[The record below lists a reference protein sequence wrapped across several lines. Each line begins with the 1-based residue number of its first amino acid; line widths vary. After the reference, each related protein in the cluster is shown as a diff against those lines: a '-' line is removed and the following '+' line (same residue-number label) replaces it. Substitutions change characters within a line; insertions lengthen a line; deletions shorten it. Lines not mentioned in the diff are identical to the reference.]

1 MYSTPI
7 IIFIIEKIV
16 KFKFLEK
23 KIEKSRIASIF
34 IYEILFIICLVFLKL
49 LNPSINH
56 IDNITYSYYSYC
68 LYYYL
73 VSWASFAMFIY
84 EFYKYLDIKIN
95 KDLFNILLIVIT
107 VFIIVFVNIIQL
119 VKLPI
124 YINAYASTDNLLETV
139 EIQDADY
146 KKKIL
151 ANEIKYRSVEE
162 LNPMVKSFCGCP
174 LSVKCEYE
182 YSKLINKATNED
194 GIKWGVARGKA
205 YCNAAYRTLIINLLL
220 ALGVVDFSTFF
231 GLRKRE

>member
-1 MYSTPI
+1 M
-7 IIFIIEKIV
+7 
-16 KFKFLEK
+16 
-23 KIEKSRIASIF
+23 
-34 IYEILFIICLVFLKL
+34 KL

-56 IDNITYSYYSYC
+56 IDNITYSYYSTYNDYC
-68 LYYYL
+68 LYFYW
-73 VSWASFAMFIY
+73 VSWASFALFIY

-95 KDLFNILLIVIT
+95 SDLFNILLIVIT